1 MILIFLSIIIL
12 STVFCDNE
20 LELKTAIT
28 NLQYTPMEN
37 SFIQIEPLMTLL
49 NNEYNLNKY
58 HSQYISW
65 KEYPGDDIIYDELI
79 RLLLSSY
86 DMNDIINMENI
97 NYDSIGNIIID
108 ENIKNQVKTKLPKI
122 TKNVKEL
129 NDNYYNVDKGVF
141 VNDYFYCRYYFI
153 NSREGSYNI
162 TALIFISFETQ
173 DKDVFDKISVH
184 ISNIIANIP
193 TFLGDVYV
201 IFKKVAIAILLIFTT
216 SYIYTNFIQ
225 KKK

>member
-193 TFLGDVYV
+193 TFLGDFYV